1 MKYKMKL
8 QIIAAA
14 LCFAVLSA
22 GCAAKQD
29 REVTPDIDSTAE
41 DSEKGIDVEQVLK
54 LLGDYGAFQRG
65 YVDCRIVR
73 DNIDKS
79 DSVMKESIRGAGAE
93 DEGQPYDEY
102 YYRVTGDIT
111 TEAEFLEAAEG
122 LATEDHIKK
131 EIMPAFNSNYTVS
144 EGNLYLREGAGYD
157 GTTLG
162 IEHVYLDSAE
172 ETDED
177 TILLTLTASGEDVN
191 DEFKITIDCGSGAL
205 KIDECGLFA
214 ADCLADFQVE
224 SRL

>member
-1 MKYKMKL
+1 MRYIRS

-22 GCAAKQD
+22 GCAAKRD
-29 REVTPDIDSTAE
+29 VEVPPEINSTVE
-41 DSEKGIDVEQVLK
+41 GGEKGSDTEQILQ
-54 LLGDYGAFQRG
+54 LLGDYGAFRRG
-65 YVDCRIVR
+65 YIDCRTVR
-73 DNIDKS
+73 DNIDKE
-79 DSVMKESIRGAGAE
+79 DSVTVESIRGAGAE

-102 YYRVTGDIT
+102 YYRVIGDIT

-122 LATEDHIKK
+122 LATEDHIEN

-162 IEHVYLDSAE
+162 VEHVYLDSAE
-172 ETDED
+172 KTDTD
-177 TILLTLTASGEDVN
+177 TLSLTLTATGGDVN
-191 DEFKITIDCGSGAL
+191 EEFTIKIDRGSGTL
-205 KIDECGLFA
+205 KIDECAPFA
-214 ADCLADFQVE
+214 ADCLSDFQVE